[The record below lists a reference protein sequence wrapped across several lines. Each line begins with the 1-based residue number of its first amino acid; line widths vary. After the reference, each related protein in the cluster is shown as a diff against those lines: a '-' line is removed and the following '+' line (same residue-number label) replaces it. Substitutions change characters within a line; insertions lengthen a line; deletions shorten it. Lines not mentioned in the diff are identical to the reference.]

1 MILLVISLLF
11 FTAFGQLQKLAIS
24 KKCDLWLVGL
34 INYIFASALAGLYGL
49 TVDTISFSPRIVWTG
64 VLGGLSFAG
73 GLLVTFWGIKA
84 AGLSLSISVAR
95 LSVLV
100 PTLLSIFIWKEVPTA
115 AQIAGIGIILVALV
129 LLSLSR
135 GEAAN
140 GSRWSL
146 ALVLAIFIM
155 SGSSQTIF
163 KLVNELGLYQQ
174 KMTYLMILFFVA
186 ALSYGSIYLFRPKS
200 FKKLDLTLGLILG
213 GCNILGSWSS
223 LAALEEIQGV
233 IFFPVSSSASLALSA
248 LLATLIWKEKVDRR
262 GIAGIALTIGALFLI
277 SF

>member
-1 MILLVISLLF
+1 MILLVVSLLF

-34 INYIFASALAGLYGL
+34 INYIFAAALAGILGL
-49 TVDTISFSPRIVWTG
+49 TIETISFTPRIVWTG
-64 VLGGLSFAG
+64 ALGGLTFAG

-84 AGLSLSISVAR
+84 GGLSLSISVAR

-100 PTLLSIFIWKEVPTA
+100 PTLLSIFIWNEVPTA
-115 AQIAGIGIILVALV
+115 AQIAGIGVILVALV

-135 GEAAN
+135 GEPAN
-140 GSRWSL
+140 GSKWSL
-146 ALVLAIFIM
+146 SLVLAIFII

-174 KMTYLMILFFVA
+174 KMTYLMILFFIA
-186 ALSYGSIYLFRPKS
+186 ALSYGCIYLFRPKS

-213 GCNILGSWSS
+213 GCNFLGAWSS
-223 LAALEEIQGV
+223 LAALEEVKGI

-248 LLATLIWKEKVDRR
+248 FLAALIWKEKLDRR
-262 GIAGIALTIGALFLI
+262 GKVGIALTIGALFLI
-277 SF
+277 SL